1 MLIGIVQLVVVML
14 VVDSYAC
21 APSDNAMNGS
31 KDQSFSVAGLVP
43 SFPKHNS
50 ISGPLFIKEM
60 HLVSSIDSGR
70 NMCTRYVDA
79 GHRDSNSN
87 SNAQHNPQ
95 TRNHSLLLSRLTW
108 RGGNQQPQQSG
119 PGDSAH
125 ETWRWIVMQIA
136 GLRRACGAKR
146 GGREPGDK

>member
-50 ISGPLFIKEM
+50 ISGPLFTYEI
-60 HLVSSIDSGR
+60 HLVSSIDSGLR
-70 NMCTRYVDA
+70 VCTPYVDA
-79 GHRDSNSN
+79 GHQDHNSN
-87 SNAQHNPQ
+87 DPAQ
-95 TRNHSLLLSRLTW
+95 RNSQAKAHSLHLSRLTW
-108 RGGNQQPQQSG
+108 HGGNQQPQQSG

>member
-1 MLIGIVQLVVVML
+1 ML

-50 ISGPLFIKEM
+50 ISGPLFTNEI
-60 HLVSSIDSGR
+60 HLISSIDSGR
-70 NMCTRYVDA
+70 VHRVYVGA

-87 SNAQHNPQ
+87 DPAQHNSQ
-95 TRNHSLLLSRLTW
+95 AKAHALHLSRLTW
-108 RGGNQQPQQSG
+108 HGGNQQPQRSG

-125 ETWRWIVMQIA
+125 ETWRWIVMQIV
-136 GLRRACGAKR
+136 GLRRACSAKR
-146 GGREPGDK
+146 GGSRGINKVTRSGRI